1 MSVSSAGLRARKRQ
15 DTHARLEEAAVALV
29 LRDGLEQTTIQA
41 ICERADVSPRTF
53 FNYFDCKD
61 SAILGMQ
68 QPALL
73 DEHAQEFL
81 RDVVHADAITAVLA
95 LLQSMFDL
103 RSARPQIREDRLEL
117 IRRHPQLLV
126 NQLAKVTQA
135 HGQVAQAVQ
144 VLLRRD
150 PRFAGHSDAD
160 LADLAEFTLGSCVV
174 ALRIATREVV
184 AAPDDLDSDHIQ
196 QRAHWLVQQL
206 VKEIDA

>member
-1 MSVSSAGLRARKRQ
+1 M
-15 DTHARLEEAAVALV
+15 ALV

-41 ICERADVSPRTF
+41 ICEQADVSPRTF

-73 DEHAQEFL
+73 DEQARAFL
-81 RDVVHADAITAVLA
+81 EGSHHPDAVTAVLA
-95 LLQSMFDL
+95 LLQSMFDV
-103 RSARPQIREDRLEL
+103 RSARPKIREDRLEL
-117 IRRHPQLLV
+117 IRRHPQILV

-135 HGQVAQAVQ
+135 HGQVAEAVR

-150 PRFAGHSDAD
+150 PRLADLGDAD
-160 LADLAEFTLGSCVV
+160 LADLAELTLGACVV
-174 ALRIATREVV
+174 ALRIATRDVV
-184 AAPDDLDSDHIQ
+184 EAAGDLDSDHIQ
-196 QRAHWLVQQL
+196 QRAHWLVQHL